1 MLAATG
7 QGHTWKVGLN
17 HEYCLPSFASGCILS
32 ISPLSNWVAVMSFKM
47 FIATVALLIMG
58 IFVFQ
63 NMEVVAVN
71 FLLWSVEASRVIIFL
86 VIFLIGALVGWL
98 GKSLRML

>member
-1 MLAATG
+1 
-7 QGHTWKVGLN
+7 
-17 HEYCLPSFASGCILS
+17 
-32 ISPLSNWVAVMSFKM
+32 M
-47 FIATVALLIMG
+47 FIATVALMIMG

-63 NMEVVAVN
+63 NMEVVEVN
-71 FLLWSVEASRVIIFL
+71 FLIWSVEASRVIIFL

>member
-1 MLAATG
+1 
-7 QGHTWKVGLN
+7 
-17 HEYCLPSFASGCILS
+17 
-32 ISPLSNWVAVMSFKM
+32 MSFKM
-47 FIATVALLIMG
+47 FIATVALMIMG

-63 NMEVVAVN
+63 NMEVVEVN